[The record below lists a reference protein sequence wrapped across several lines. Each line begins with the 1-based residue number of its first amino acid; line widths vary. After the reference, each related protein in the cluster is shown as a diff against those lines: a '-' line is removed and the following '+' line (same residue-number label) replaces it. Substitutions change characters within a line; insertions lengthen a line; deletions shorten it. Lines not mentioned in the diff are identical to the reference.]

1 MVEAVKD
8 ATIMVEAVAVLV
20 AEETLED
27 SEVEIEALL
36 HDLEVEVLD
45 QEAEE
50 IEVQLQ
56 NVKVVSRLTNQ
67 QEMVVSEVIEVQ
79 RLQEENLVLLKE
91 KAALLDDLKVVL
103 TNQQVDLLTMLK
115 LEDLEEVKI
124 YK

>member
-1 MVEAVKD
+1 MKD

-36 HDLEVEVLD
+36 QDLEVEVLD

-50 IEVQLQ
+50 IEVQPQ

-67 QEMVVSEVIEVQ
+67 QEMVVLEVIEVQ
-79 RLQEENLVLLKE
+79 RLLEENLVLLKE